1 MATNPTRHFADLLS
15 APLEQLLA
23 SLGAGIGR
31 SQAALDRHSIEIQKL
46 IDEDPSLAPYGL
58 EATWYQIPTTELE
71 LKVAVAL
78 EEQAVDTT
86 SPAATVGGLADV
98 VLRRPP
104 RLWIQP
110 MNPTVSNV
118 YNYDAQAATTVKLS
132 VVAVPPPGRISA
144 SPAIRTEAEVLAT
157 AEDDLVQNPAL
168 NVTANF
174 NPGTRIW
181 YVVQTD
187 ETETPPKLR
196 ALVRVSDETGNV
208 LSAERPS

>member
-1 MATNPTRHFADLLS
+1 MATDPTRHFADLLS
-15 APLEQLLA
+15 APLEQLIA

-46 IDEDPSLAPYGL
+46 IDQDPSLAPYGL

-71 LKVAVAL
+71 VKVAVAL
-78 EEQAVDTT
+78 EERAAQTT
-86 SPAATVGGLADV
+86 RTQPV
-98 VLRRPP
+98 VEGTAELFRRPLP

-110 MNPTVSNV
+110 VNPTVSNV

-132 VVAVPPPGRISA
+132 VVAVPPPGRLTA
-144 SPAIRTEAEVLAT
+144 TPAVLTEAEVLAA

-187 ETETPPKLR
+187 ETQTPPKLR